1 MRGAAVLFATL
12 YLLHAIVAEVNSL
25 LSGLHLWLFAGGLY
39 VAYAALA
46 LPFQEGLAACLLG
59 GFLCDAMAPV
69 AFGTHAALFAVAYT
83 IVFNVRERLQREET
97 GVRVAVALLV
107 NLGLFLIISFLRL
120 RVIHGAGGAWP
131 RMLSDLVWSEA
142 VVALIAPWFFA
153 LQLHSLI
160 LARAQP
166 QRAA

>member
-46 LPFQEGLAACLLG
+46 LPFQEGFAACILG
-59 GFLCDAMAPV
+59 GLLCDAMAPV
-69 AFGTHAALFAVAYT
+69 AFGTHATLFAIAHA

-142 VVALIAPWFFA
+142 VVALVAPWFFA

>member
-46 LPFQEGLAACLLG
+46 LPFQEGFAACILG
-59 GFLCDAMAPV
+59 GLLCDAMAPV
-69 AFGTHAALFAVAYT
+69 AFGTHATLFAIAHA

-120 RVIHGAGGAWP
+120 RVILGAGGAWP

-142 VVALIAPWFFA
+142 VVALVAPWFFA